1 MRRLLKTE
9 RTSRRRRSKNDEI
22 PLSAGRA
29 AGFRYGADFCVE
41 HSFPSIVALHFVR
54 RQGLRMKNV
63 YTVKRQSIK

>member
-1 MRRLLKTE
+1 MRRFPKTE
-9 RTSRRRRSKNDEI
+9 RMTESLSSKNDEL

-29 AGFRYGADFCVE
+29 AGFRYGADFCVV